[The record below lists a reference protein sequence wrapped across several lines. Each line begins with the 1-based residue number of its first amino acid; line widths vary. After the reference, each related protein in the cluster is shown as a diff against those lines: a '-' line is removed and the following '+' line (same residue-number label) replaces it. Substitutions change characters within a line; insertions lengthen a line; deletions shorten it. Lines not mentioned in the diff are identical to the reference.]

1 MLHHN
6 NININVTRRH
16 SYNARRPLAAVALS
30 FLLLLATTSTTTTS
44 RWRNGV
50 SALPSGAAGCAGGGA
65 ASLGFHLDYGPDSDS
80 GRLGD
85 TGTLV
90 EFNTTLFI
98 QNETMTTTNVTL
110 VPGSRVLDWLV
121 TAGED
126 LPIRGILL
134 RVQPKGATVPFTLSG
149 DPNLQRATICDTQT
163 GNVEGITHRT
173 RVTKLNASG
182 TMRFDQ
188 NGLVNIDLTVVYMNG
203 RVAPGDLSIYA
214 HSGFQIDVQNS
225 TPIVPVPVPVAPPP
239 TASPVEDLCATNTC
253 PDGFLGMPGRLFNRF
268 RGGKCRERCSSF
280 SFLTPSFAG
289 WRCGACF

>member
-1 MLHHN
+1 M
-6 NININVTRRH
+6 
-16 SYNARRPLAAVALS
+16 SPLS
-30 FLLLLATTSTTTTS
+30 FLLLLTTTSITTTTK
-44 RWRNGV
+44 RWWNGA
-50 SALPSGAAGCAGGGA
+50 SALPSGAAGCVGGGA
-65 ASLGFHLDYGPDSDS
+65 ASDYGFHRNFGPNSTS
-80 GRLGD
+80 KRLGD
-85 TGTLV
+85 TGTLAK
-90 EFNTTLFI
+90 FNTTLFI

-110 VPGSRVLDWLV
+110 VPGSRVIDWLV

-134 RVQPKGATVPFTLSG
+134 RVQPKGSTVPFTLSG

-173 RVTKLNASG
+173 RVNKFNASG